1 MRLTL
6 PCRSAH
12 GRASVALGLLAAV
25 LASAPLHAQDTTTV
39 VTVRDGAAVL
49 VRGVEVT
56 AGTGYQLFDKSA
68 ALRNAPVVGLRI
80 TGRDI
85 GRIRL
90 GVTAAFA
97 RPLTRGDYFPWN
109 RQIYFSD
116 QARRN
121 DTALVF
127 EVSQRVTMA
136 NYGADAALQL
146 GGVRNASARGLGAL
160 QFEVGGGVGG
170 YTFWLDPEQVRRNR
184 SFSGLSFSA
193 GAGVGVPVGGA
204 ITARLRVDD
213 VIFTNFDRQQFSL
226 HDPFFAEDLF
236 VNPVTTPPEA
246 RSTVHN
252 LRFSVG
258 FSFIPG
264 AGTR

>member
-1 MRLTL
+1 MRLPL
-6 PCRSAH
+6 SRRLAH
-12 GRASVALGLLAAV
+12 GRASVVLGGLAAA
-25 LASAPLHAQDTTTV
+25 LASAPLGAQDTTSV
-39 VTVRDGAAVL
+39 VAVRDSAAVL
-49 VRGVEVT
+49 VRGFEVT
-56 AGTGYQLFDKSA
+56 AGSGYQMFDKSA
-68 ALRNAPVVGLRI
+68 ALRDAPIVGLRI

-85 GRIRL
+85 GRVRL

-127 EVSQRVTMA
+127 EVSQRVTLA
-136 NYGADAALQL
+136 SYGADAALQL
-146 GGVRNASARGLGAL
+146 GGVRAPDARGLGAV

-170 YTFWLDPEQVRRNR
+170 YTFWLDPEQVRRSR
-184 SFSGLSFSA
+184 SFSGLAFSA

-204 ITARLRVDD
+204 ITLRLRVDD

-226 HDPFFAEDLF
+226 S

-246 RSTVHN
+246 RSIVHN
-252 LRFSVG
+252 PRFSVG